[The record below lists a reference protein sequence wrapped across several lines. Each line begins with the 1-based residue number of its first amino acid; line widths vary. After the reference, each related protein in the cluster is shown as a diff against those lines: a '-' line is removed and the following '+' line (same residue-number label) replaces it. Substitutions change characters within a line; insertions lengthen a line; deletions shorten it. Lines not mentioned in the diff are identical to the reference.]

1 MLSLRNAVLGFVL
14 LGAAGGTLPAAA
26 AERTVV
32 LSTAERS
39 AIARAFA
46 PVLVFHPLEEYFPTS
61 PVFPLDSSR
70 VLEAAEEHLL
80 DLRTRLGSHSERA
93 AHYRALSIDEKV
105 RRSAVQYR
113 VFSRLVDGR
122 AEVVAEVPCYYVF
135 NQFSVRVPWLPY
147 RVPDNH
153 PHDLE
158 RVYFVLRPLGTGGAP
173 DHPDEE
179 WATKAFRIE
188 RVVTNA
194 HDGSIPP
201 NQYLAGDGETLAP
214 PIAVL
219 IEHGSHAMAP
229 DINRDGQFTPKID
242 STATTKLLWG
252 IRDRGATWGRYRSS
266 YMDLRGEIR
275 CDSAVR
281 LHLRR
286 IVRRVSLTRCLR
298 PSSCKTGSAAPRCR
312 VPIDAT
318 SSAIRLG

>member
-1 MLSLRNAVLGFVL
+1 MLSLRHAVLGFVL

-122 AEVVAEVPCYYVF
+122 AEVVAEVLVLLRIQPVLGPCT
-135 NQFSVRVPWLPY
+135 WLPY
-147 RVPDNH
+147 RVPITI
-153 PHDLE
+153 LTTWSACI
-158 RVYFVLRPLGTGGAP
+158 RV
-173 DHPDEE
+173 
-179 WATKAFRIE
+179 ATA
-188 RVVTNA
+188 
-194 HDGSIPP
+194 
-201 NQYLAGDGETLAP
+201 
-214 PIAVL
+214 
-219 IEHGSHAMAP
+219 
-229 DINRDGQFTPKID
+229 
-242 STATTKLLWG
+242 
-252 IRDRGATWGRYRSS
+252 RYRRRPRPPG
-266 YMDLRGEIR
+266 RGVGDKSISDRASGHKRPRWQHSTE
-275 CDSAVR
+275 S
-281 LHLRR
+281 
-286 IVRRVSLTRCLR
+286 VSGR
-298 PSSCKTGSAAPRCR
+298 
-312 VPIDAT
+312 
-318 SSAIRLG
+318 